1 MYSPARR
8 GAADRDPGWRAPSL
22 DELAPLP
29 SCAVLA
35 ALLWN
40 SAMQSLVAHGC
51 PPQQRSPLSPDEVY
65 SALTASLSADGTTRT
80 QAQALLQEWEAD
92 SSPGFIGSLLNIV
105 HEVNSV
111 PEVRHAGCGHAPCMG
126 LGNSTA

>member
-1 MYSPARR
+1 
-8 GAADRDPGWRAPSL
+8 
-22 DELAPLP
+22 
-29 SCAVLA
+29 
-35 ALLWN
+35 
-40 SAMQSLVAHGC
+40 MQSLVAHGS

-92 SSPGFIGSLLNIV
+92 SSPGFIGSLLKIV

-111 PEVRHAGCGHAPCMG
+111 PEVRHAGCGHAHAWGQGTPPLDILAGPCTIPY
-126 LGNSTA
+126 LACTNRRPA